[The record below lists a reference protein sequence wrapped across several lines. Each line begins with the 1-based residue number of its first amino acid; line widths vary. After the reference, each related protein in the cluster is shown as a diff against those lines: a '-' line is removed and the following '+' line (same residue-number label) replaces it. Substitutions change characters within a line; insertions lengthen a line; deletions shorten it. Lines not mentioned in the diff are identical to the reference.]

1 MSNREFN
8 PNLITELPF
17 GFQGRI
23 YRSPMPIR
31 LVNDTIPIVDQYKQ
45 HEIRLVVNLL
55 TNEEIFRKAKCNL
68 EDYYSNAGMKMIAF
82 PIQDYDVPD
91 RNKLSEVIKVV
102 VKEAQLGK
110 SIVVHCFAG
119 IGRTGTFL
127 ACMAVQVFGLH
138 GMEAINWVRKY
149 IPSAVENKAQVD
161 FVIQYGEAHAN
172 HEC

>member
-1 MSNREFN
+1 MSNREFH
-8 PNLITELPF
+8 PNLMTELPF

-23 YRSPMPIR
+23 YRSPMPFR
-31 LVNDTIPIVDQYKQ
+31 LVNETIPTLDQYKQ
-45 HEIRLVVNLL
+45 HEIHLVVNLV
-55 TNEEIFRKAKCNL
+55 TKEEAFQKAKCNL
-68 EDYYSNAGMKMIAF
+68 EDKYSDAGMKMIAF
-82 PIQDYDVPD
+82 PIQDFDVPD
-91 RNKLSEVIKVV
+91 STKLSKVIKDV

-110 SIVVHCFAG
+110 NIVVHCFAG

-127 ACMAVQVFGLH
+127 ACLAVQVFGLH

-149 IPSAVENKAQVD
+149 IPSAVENQAQID